1 MKATQLAPATRQMLM
16 QRSGGLCEKCGHDKA
31 TQAHHRK
38 PRGMGGTMLTDKHQ
52 LSNLLALCTT
62 CHTWVESERN
72 KARMLYH
79 GWLVDQHQDP
89 RTVPALIHNPNYYGA
104 PHLFLLHD
112 DGTLTHWD
120 NTTMAGEEV
129 A

>member
-1 MKATQLAPATRQMLM
+1 MKATQLTPITRRMLM
-16 QRSGGLCEKCGHDKA
+16 ERCASVCEKCGHQKA
-31 TQAHHRK
+31 TEAHHRK

-72 KARMLYH
+72 KARLYH

-89 RTVPALIHNPNYYGA
+89 RTVPALIYNPNYYGA

-112 DGTLTHWD
+112 DGTLTFWD
-120 NTTMAGEEV
+120 DTTAARDG
-129 A
+129 AA